1 MSFSNETKLEIL
13 SQADEL
19 DGEALLKGIVRGNL
33 SLTKENGVTGCQIST
48 DLSEL
53 ALFTLRFLLGTGAEI
68 SPEQKQGLVNKRV
81 YNVTLKGDGAKKLL
95 VRVGILNGEGEYVGD
110 GIPELDDDGIR
121 GYVTGVFLSA
131 GEVFIPK
138 ADSTGYQLEFTFASY
153 RYAKEFAKLLEGLGF
168 SGKIVE
174 RHDNYVLY
182 YKESETISDII
193 AYTGASESVLRIQSL
208 KVIRAVRNKE
218 NRISNCEVGNIGKV
232 ILAAQ
237 RQISAISELQQ
248 SGRLDTLDEKLKE
261 VALLRLQKPE
271 EKLDELAK
279 LLGIS
284 KSCINH
290 RLRKI
295 ESIARGEI

>member
-1 MSFSNETKLEIL
+1 MSFSNETKLEII
-13 SQADEL
+13 SRVDEL
-19 DGEALLKGIVRGNL
+19 DGEAMLKGIVRGSL

-53 ALFTLRFLLGTGAEI
+53 AIFTLRFLLGTGAEI
-68 SPEQKQGLVNKRV
+68 SPEQKQGLVNKKV
-81 YNVTLKGDGAKKLL
+81 YNVTVKGDNAKKLL
-95 VRVGILNGEGEYVGD
+95 ARVGIFNDTGDYVGD
-110 GIPELDDDGIR
+110 RIPQLEENQLR
-121 GYVTGVFLSA
+121 GYVAGVFLSA
-131 GEVFIPK
+131 GEVFLPK
-138 ADSTGYQLEFTFASY
+138 ADSTGYQLEFTFASFD
-153 RYAKEFAKLLEGLGF
+153 YAKAFSKLLEGLGF

-174 RHDNYVLY
+174 RHDVYVLY

-237 RQISAISELQQ
+237 RQISAIEELKQ
-248 SGRLDTLDEKLKE
+248 SGRLELLDEKLKE
-261 VALLRLQKPE
+261 VALLRLEKPE
-271 EKLDELAK
+271 EKLEELASA
-279 LLGIS
+279 LGIS

-295 ESIARGEI
+295 ESIARGEL

>member
-1 MSFSNETKLEIL
+1 MSFSDETKLEIL
-13 SQADEL
+13 SLADGF
-19 DGEALLKGIVRGNL
+19 DSEALLKGIVRGSL
-33 SLTKENGVTGCQIST
+33 SLTRENGVTGCQITT

-95 VRVGILNGEGEYVGD
+95 LRVGVLNADGEYVGD
-110 GIPELDDDGIR
+110 GIPELDEEGVR

-131 GEVFIPK
+131 GEVFLPK
-138 ADSTGYQLEFTFASY
+138 ADSAGYQLEFTFASY
-153 RYAKEFAKLLEGLGF
+153 SFAEAFSGLMEGLGF

-174 RHDNYVLY
+174 RHDSYVLY

-193 AYTGASESVLRIQSL
+193 AYTGASESVLKIQSL

-232 ILAAQ
+232 VLAAQ
-237 RQISAISELQQ
+237 RQITAITELQQ
-248 SGRLDTLDEKLKE
+248 SGRLDTLDEKLRE
-261 VALLRLQKPE
+261 VALLRLQNPE
-271 EKLDELAK
+271 EKLEELAK